1 LHADACIKTVIAT
14 TSIADMPDYEI
25 DPTQLA
31 VETSFSKFTQA
42 PSDCG
47 PLKYKVSTASA
58 GAQAVIG
65 VVGSTNS
72 NLISGVS
79 ALTFEDSATII
90 KLKFGTTNDLSLV
103 GVHTFKIEA
112 TLANWPEMDNIM
124 MTSGSFSVEVKAA
137 CLKSKMIQPN
147 LPLSEIIHAHDK
159 ELI

>member
-1 LHADACIKTVIAT
+1 
-14 TSIADMPDYEI
+14 MPDYEI

-47 PLKYKVSTASA
+47 PIKYKVSTASA

-103 GVHTFKIEA
+103 GVHTFNIEGS
-112 TLANWPEMDNIM
+112 LANWPEMDNIM
-124 MTSGSFSVEVKAA
+124 MISGGSFSVEVKVKGD
-137 CLKSKMIQPN
+137 CLNSKMISP
-147 LPLSEIIHAHDK
+147 
-159 ELI
+159 